1 MLGITNYGAFIL
13 AYVLLLIIPGPGNFA
28 LMTSTTKGGIK
39 GGLAA
44 SLGAMVGDQVL
55 MWLAVA
61 GVASLLQ
68 AYPAAFHA
76 VQWLGGAYLAWMGL
90 KIMLAKPG
98 DGSPVNIKPHHYLL
112 QTMLIILFNPKAI
125 LFYMAFLPLFID
137 PVQHLGLITFG
148 FMSLTI
154 VLLNALYCM
163 IVVLLT
169 YCFAERLRANK
180 RVSGALQKLAGMV
193 LIGFG
198 IKVAVN

>member
-169 YCFAERLRANK
+169 YYFAERLRANK
-180 RVSGALQKLAGMV
+180 RVSGVLQKLAGMV

>member
-90 KIMLAKPG
+90 KILLAKPG

-154 VLLNALYCM
+154 VLLNALYCT